1 MRNSRGSQCG
11 SQLVAS
17 PGQTRRDAADHAS
30 PYRHLFVVNPDRGEL
45 RKWVNRMTQ
54 TSQLSAVTPTPT
66 GVIRAVEARLDG
78 LERELAAAR
87 RALAEAG
94 AELTA
99 ARARRDLEPDALTTD
114 QVARVLGLSR
124 STVNTLISR
133 RDLRSVK
140 IGAARRVLRRDLDA
154 YLATLASG
162 GAA

>member
-1 MRNSRGSQCG
+1 
-11 SQLVAS
+11 
-17 PGQTRRDAADHAS
+17 
-30 PYRHLFVVNPDRGEL
+30 
-45 RKWVNRMTQ
+45 MT
-54 TSQLSAVTPTPT
+54 QLSAVTPTPT

-87 RALAEAG
+87 RALAEA
-94 AELTA
+94 ELTA

-124 STVNTLISR
+124 FTVNTLISR
-133 RDLRSVK
+133 GDLRSVK

>member
-1 MRNSRGSQCG
+1 MRNPRGSQCG

-17 PGQTRRDAADHAS
+17 PGQTRRDPADHAS
-30 PYRHLFVVNPDRGEL
+30 PYRHLFVVNPDRGKL

-54 TSQLSAVTPTPT
+54 TTQLSAVTPTPT

-87 RALAEAG
+87 RALAEAE

-99 ARARRDLEPDALTTD
+99 SRARRDLEPDALTTD

-124 STVNTLISR
+124 STINTLISR

>member
-1 MRNSRGSQCG
+1 M
-11 SQLVAS
+11 
-17 PGQTRRDAADHAS
+17 
-30 PYRHLFVVNPDRGEL
+30 VNPDRGEP
-45 RKWVNRMTQ
+45 RKWVNRMT
-54 TSQLSAVTPTPT
+54 QLSAVTPTPT

-133 RDLRSVK
+133 GDLRSVK